1 MLKPVILALALV
13 ATPALPAAAQAVQ
26 AAPAPAPQAKPT
38 AADFAKNMQG
48 AVGQTFE
55 GGIVLKAITAEANT
69 LVLTVDGPK
78 GWRTGLTPADI
89 STALVGGFCGT
100 APQFFDTGVSM
111 RVDSLDDA
119 KLAKGPVVTTCP
131 PAAPATPKP

>member
-13 ATPALPAAAQAVQ
+13 ATPALPAAAQTASAP
-26 AAPAPAPQAKPT
+26 AAPAAQAKPT

-89 STALVGGFCGT
+89 STALVGGFCST
-100 APQFFDTGVSM
+100 APQFFTTGVTM
-111 RVDSLDDA
+111 RVDSLDGG
-119 KLAKGPVVTTCP
+119 KLAKGPLVTTCP
-131 PAAPATPKP
+131 PAPPAPIQ

>member
-1 MLKPVILALALV
+1 MLKPFILALALT
-13 ATPALPAAAQAVQ
+13 AAPALPAAAQT
-26 AAPAPAPQAKPT
+26 APAPAAQAKPT

-55 GGIVLKAITAEANT
+55 GGIVLKAIAAEANT
-69 LVLTVDGPK
+69 LVLTVDGPA
-78 GWRTGLTPADI
+78 GWRTQLTPADI

-111 RVDSLDDA
+111 RVDSLDGG

-131 PAAPATPKP
+131 PAAPANPQ